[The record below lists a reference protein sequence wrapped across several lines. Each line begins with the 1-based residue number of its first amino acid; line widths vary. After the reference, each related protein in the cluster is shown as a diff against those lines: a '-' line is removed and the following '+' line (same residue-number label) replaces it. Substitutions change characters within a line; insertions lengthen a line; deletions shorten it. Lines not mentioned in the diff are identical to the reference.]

1 MVIIATDFG
10 SEPFFS
16 KEILS
21 NSLGKFLLGES
32 IILDVLFQ
40 LQRKESVTLK
50 INRKMIAPNI
60 L

>member
-10 SEPFFS
+10 SEPFFL
-16 KEILS
+16 KQILS
-21 NSLGKFLLGES
+21 NSLGKIYWMKVSYSMSSFNCRG
-32 IILDVLFQ
+32 
-40 LQRKESVTLK
+40 RKSVTLK